1 MKFKV
6 TYAVPFS
13 PDPELRTQVF
23 EEEITATDTQSV
35 RRGFQKISKRH
46 NSVIGSDGILLK

>member
-35 RRGFQKISKRH
+35 RREVFKKYPNATIRSLVQTGFF
-46 NSVIGSDGILLK
+46 